1 MIGKLGL
8 MPTPPCLG
16 ELSLLREGGGIP
28 SVCECV
34 CPKKYQSSQCLK
46 YQIFFNFSITF
57 LNCDDLKC
65 FQLTDLLILCHG
77 KFVISRI
84 EHKTNIKKLEII
96 YVDDEYRIY

>member
-46 YQIFFNFSITF
+46 YQIFFNFSIIFTF
-57 LNCDDLKC
+57 TILDPTILSR
-65 FQLTDLLILCHG
+65 TD
-77 KFVISRI
+77 
-84 EHKTNIKKLEII
+84 T
-96 YVDDEYRIY
+96 YRDVEET